1 MPITEY
7 SLLKVIASV
16 GQQVASS
23 ILSFEDMS
31 SIINHLSNQLY
42 SICSEIRGSQLD
54 GASNSIENARK
65 ANTSQI
71 RIDELNKAITH
82 LEDAYYLSKRLLD
95 KKTVHEY
102 TYLLFF
108 TGREIIEAVPW
119 RYRRDWIQGQIEI
132 CSALTLIYR
141 YKGIALLEGKWFN
154 EAYSLYKSFA
164 KQYLELSDY
173 DLEDINRDFVYHTTR
188 TEWERVEYNEFLSK
202 LEKNEIDEIHVTSSG
217 ERYREQHLLKL
228 ISDFESGLKQAK
240 LL

>member
-42 SICSEIRGSQLD
+42 SICREIRGSRLD

>member
-1 MPITEY
+1 M
-7 SLLKVIASV
+7 
-16 GQQVASS
+16 
-23 ILSFEDMS
+23 
-31 SIINHLSNQLY
+31 
-42 SICSEIRGSQLD
+42 
-54 GASNSIENARK
+54 
-65 ANTSQI
+65 
-71 RIDELNKAITH
+71 
-82 LEDAYYLSKRLLD
+82 
-95 KKTVHEY
+95 
-102 TYLLFF
+102 LFF